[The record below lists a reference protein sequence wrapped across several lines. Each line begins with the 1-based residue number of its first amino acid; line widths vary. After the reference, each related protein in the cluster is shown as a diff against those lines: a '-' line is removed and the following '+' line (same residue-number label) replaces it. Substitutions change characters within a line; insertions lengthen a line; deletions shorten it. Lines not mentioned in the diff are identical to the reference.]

1 LTAPALAVTRLPLV
15 TLAPSLLLFGIAL
28 VNLSTIATTNG
39 AGNAR
44 KGRNK
49 MYTTR
54 EEIKAELLENAEQ
67 IRDNGDNLAEWV
79 DGFCSPYYSDT
90 LKDWVDMDDEYRDR
104 WKEFG
109 YDANRN
115 DGGIL
120 QLMAVDVWFYY
131 DELTRQVWA
140 EIEEE
145 REAEDND

>member
-1 LTAPALAVTRLPLV
+1 MTARPSALYAR
-15 TLAPSLLLFGIAL
+15 
-28 VNLSTIATTNG
+28 ATKKPQQTNG

-44 KGRNK
+44 EGRNK

-54 EEIKAELLENAEQ
+54 ETIKEELLDNAEQ
-67 IRDNGDNLAEWV
+67 IRERGGEDALAEWV
-79 DGFCSPYYSDT
+79 DNYLSPYYSDT
-90 LKDWVDMDDEYRDR
+90 IQDWLDLPNEYCDR
-104 WKEFG
+104 WKELG

-131 DELTRQVWA
+131 DDLTREVWA

-145 REAEDND
+145 REESESD